1 MNFLVDYNLDGYA
14 AVLLGLLTSRGWLDL
29 FPLRFVT
36 FREAG
41 LAMDSNDRVVWTYAQ
56 TNQMVILTAN
66 RNRKGEDSL
75 EQVMREEN
83 TWASFPIITIGD
95 LTRFDES
102 DYRDRCAD
110 RLAEIVIDLDNYMG
124 VGRLFIP

>member
-1 MNFLVDYNLDGYA
+1 
-14 AVLLGLLTSRGWLDL
+14 
-29 FPLRFVT
+29 VT

-83 TWASFPIITIGD
+83 TWASFPIITIGG